1 MARKIGSRYTAHQ
14 VLGRGSAGTV
24 WLGEGP
30 EGPVAIKLLRE
41 DLASDQDLV
50 GRFVQE
56 RTALLSLDHPRVVGI
71 RDLVVD
77 GADLALV
84 MDLVRGT
91 DLRSRL
97 EREHRMTPEAAVAI
111 AADVA
116 DGLAAAHAGGVVH
129 RDVKPENV
137 LLDSA
142 APAGPGGAPPALL
155 TDFGIARLVDSP
167 RRTRATRIIGT
178 PDYLA
183 PEIIEGLP
191 PRASVDIYAL
201 ATVLYE
207 LLAGFTP
214 FGGGHPG
221 AVLRRHVTESVQP
234 LPDLP
239 DELWQILAQCL
250 AKAPASRLTAGEL
263 GARLRELLPH
273 LAGLPALDVAPPGA
287 DGAAAENGF
296 ADEGAEPGS
305 AAGGPGG
312 AVGAAAGAPGG
323 SGVPGGPGGLGGS
336 GAAGARSGSGGSGVG
351 GGMGS
356 GAGAPAAPVSGF
368 ADRRRGAVPLVRGAA
383 PDSSRDT
390 HTSIRLPTADELAG
404 YGAASRA
411 GRAAGKAAGGK
422 GAGGRGAG
430 KGGTGQGGTG
440 NGTGRGGALRASAP
454 DRPASPR
461 HRAVSDAVRSRRIKF
476 AAAAAAA
483 LAVAGIG
490 GWGIASAGSSGS
502 GHGGS
507 GKDPGASTDDRPAAP
522 DTSADGSARSPVSSG
537 APTAGRGGTPT
548 APTAGAASPQGRTG
562 APVALPRW
570 SAAQDV
576 PAAGVPLTGGP
587 RAVVLGHTTY
597 VFARGEDKN
606 VWYVTRDGSGYGPW
620 HRLTGISTQGDPAV
634 VSARAGRIDLFAA
647 GTDGLLYRR
656 TYTGPASG
664 AAGAGSWNA
673 WSQVDE
679 RTHFDAAPAAASSE
693 PGRIDL
699 VDRVGGDLVT
709 ASLVD
714 GRWNAWAL
722 VPTAGRITSA
732 PALVSRGRGTL
743 EAFVVRK
750 ADGAVLRLP
759 FSGGAWRPSSVVDG
773 LDAAGAGRP
782 EALAAGGRLYVFAAG
797 QASALQGAPT
807 PLPAG
812 LGGGPVGA
820 AGAAGTL
827 ELFAPTAHGTLTR
840 ATAPA

>member
-56 RTALLSLDHPRVVGI
+56 RTALLSLDHPHIVGI

-77 GADLALV
+77 GSDLALV

-97 EREHRMTPEAAVAI
+97 ERERRLAPQAAVAV

-116 DGLAAAHAGGVVH
+116 DGLAAAHAAGVVH

-142 APAGPGGAPPALL
+142 APPGPGGAPPALL

-221 AVLRRHVTESVQP
+221 AVLRRHVTETVQP
-234 LPDLP
+234 LPGLP
-239 DELWQILAQCL
+239 EDLWQILAACL

-263 GARLRELLPH
+263 GVRLRELLPR
-273 LAGLPALDVAPPGA
+273 LAAVPPLEVAAPGTETP
-287 DGAAAENGF
+287 AAEPSF
-296 ADEGAEPGS
+296 EDD
-305 AAGGPGG
+305 PGG
-312 AVGAAAGAPGG
+312 TEPAPLAAPG
-323 SGVPGGPGGLGGS
+323 
-336 GAAGARSGSGGSGVG
+336 
-351 GGMGS
+351 
-356 GAGAPAAPVSGF
+356 
-368 ADRRRGAVPLVRGAA
+368 RRRGAVPLVRGTA

-390 HTSIRLPTADELAG
+390 HTSIKLPTADELAG
-404 YGAASRA
+404 FGAGS
-411 GRAAGKAAGGK
+411 GR
-422 GAGGRGAG
+422 GGRGSGPAAG
-430 KGGTGQGGTG
+430 AAGDGS
-440 NGTGRGGALRASAP
+440 GAGSRSRASAP
-454 DRPASPR
+454 GRPASPR
-461 HRAVSDAVRSRRIKF
+461 HRAVSDAIRQRRIRF

-490 GWGIASAGSSGS
+490 GWGIAAAGSSSGS
-502 GHGGS
+502 GSGS
-507 GKDPGASTDDRPAAP
+507 TSRDDHSPTPPAQGNPGH
-522 DTSADGSARSPVSSG
+522 
-537 APTAGRGGTPT
+537 GTPT
-548 APTAGAASPQGRTG
+548 APTAGAPSPQGSAG
-562 APVALPRW
+562 APVAVPQW
-570 SAAQDV
+570 SAFHDA
-576 PAAGVPLTGGP
+576 PAAGVKLTGGP
-587 RAVVLGHTTY
+587 RALAVGADTY

-606 VWYVTRDGSGYGPW
+606 IWYVVRDRSGYGAW
-620 HRLTGISTQGDPAV
+620 HKLTGISVDADPAAV
-634 VSARAGRIDLFAA
+634 TARAGRIDLFAL

-656 TYTGPASG
+656 TF
-664 AAGAGSWNA
+664 AGGYWNA

-679 RTHFDAAPAAASSE
+679 RTRFDAAPAAASSA

-699 VDRVGGDLVT
+699 VGRVGGDLVT
-709 ASLVD
+709 ASLVGD
-714 GRWNAWAL
+714 RWNAWAL
-722 VPTAGRITSA
+722 VPTAGRITAA
-732 PALVSRGRGTL
+732 PALVSRAQGTL
-743 EAFVVRK
+743 DAFVVRK
-750 ADGAVLRLP
+750 ADGAVLHLP
-759 FSGGAWRPSSVVDG
+759 YSAGAWRPSTVIPG
-773 LDAAGAGRP
+773 LDTAARPDAAASAGH
-782 EALAAGGRLYVFAAG
+782 LYVFAG
-797 QASALQGAPT
+797 GTQAASTPAAAPT
-807 PLPAG
+807 WTTAPLPT
-812 LGGGPVGA
+812 GPAVPGA
-820 AGAAGTL
+820 TAVRHALALYTL
-827 ELFAPTAHGTLTR
+827 TPRGTLTTST
-840 ATAPA
+840 ATV